1 MNNWQIVGIILTL
14 AGVTVL
20 ALLSGFI
27 VTIIVALLKLIA
39 VVVGVLL
46 IVAGV
51 ALLFGHR
58 WVRRRFWGTPTAST

>member
-1 MNNWQIVGIILTL
+1 MNNWQIVGIILIL

-51 ALLFGHR
+51 ALLFGRR